1 MEKGL
6 QELIREARRELRRTS
21 GVPLTAE
28 EQAEE
33 QRTAEVEQMENFLLF
48 ARFSAGNCAD
58 LYGSS
63 RI

>member
-1 MEKGL
+1 MCPIVPVPLNYKVD
-6 QELIREARRELRRTS
+6 IVARPRLL
-21 GVPLTAE
+21 PLTAE

-33 QRTAEVEQMENFLLF
+33 QRTAEIEQMENFLLS